1 MPIFCKKLVLGLD
14 YREKLTSLFF
24 FVYSFKVL
32 LVPVALLLLA
42 LLLNSHRK
50 VQARPT
56 DSSTFFIRNLNENSH
71 SRNIAQNSTKKTAV
85 LKPRQKDG
93 AGSANGIDM
102 QPTRH
107 SIIERATDNQ
117 EESLTADGAGL
128 TRTSFPSSVNKNP
141 CIKRFRYRIIFN
153 YFFAI
158 PVCKGHQGCFE
169 VIKIVN
175 FGKGITYA
183 IPTNCQ
189 RVNKQ

>member
-107 SIIERATDNQ
+107 SIIERAADNQ

>member
-1 MPIFCKKLVLGLD
+1 M
-14 YREKLTSLFF
+14 S
-24 FVYSFKVL
+24 
-32 LVPVALLLLA
+32 LVPVVLILLT

-85 LKPRQKDG
+85 LKPTQKDG

-107 SIIERATDNQ
+107 SIKERAADSQ
-117 EESLTADGAGL
+117 EELLTADGAGL
-128 TRTSFPSSVNKNP
+128 TRTSFPSNVNKNP

-158 PVCKGHQGCFE
+158 PVCKRHQGCFE

-175 FGKGITYA
+175 FGKGRTYA
-183 IPTNCQ
+183 ITTNCQ

>member
-175 FGKGITYA
+175 FGKGRTYA